1 MNNMFEILQ
10 PYLLE
15 IIAAIL
21 TSVAAFIGVKIKK
34 VYEEYVNTKTKKEI
48 VECTVKY
55 VEQVFK
61 ELHGEEKLNKAKDK
75 ALEWLN
81 EKGIKVSD
89 TELEILI
96 EASVNGFN
104 NRIKESSK

>member
-1 MNNMFEILQ
+1 MFEIIQ

-15 IIAAIL
+15 IIVAIL
-21 TSVAAFIGVKIKK
+21 TGVASFIGVKVKK
-34 VYEEYVNTKTKKEI
+34 LYEEYVNTKTKKD
-48 VECTVKY
+48 VVDSTVKY
-55 VEQVFK
+55 VEQVYK
-61 ELHGEEKLNKAKDK
+61 DIHGEEKLNKAKDK

-81 EKGIKVSD
+81 EKGINISD

-104 NRIKESSK
+104 NGIKEASK

>member
-96 EASVNGFN
+96 SLKVTPNAFANL
-104 NRIKESSK
+104 

>member
-15 IIAAIL
+15 IIVAIL
-21 TSVAAFIGVKIKK
+21 TGVASFIGVKIKK
-34 VYEEYVNTKTKKEI
+34 VYEEYINTKTKKEI

-61 ELHGEEKLNKAKDK
+61 EIHGEEKLNKAKDK

-104 NRIKESSK
+104 NGVKEASK

>member
-104 NRIKESSK
+104 NGIKESSK

>member
-1 MNNMFEILQ
+1 MLEILQ

-104 NRIKESSK
+104 NGIKESSK